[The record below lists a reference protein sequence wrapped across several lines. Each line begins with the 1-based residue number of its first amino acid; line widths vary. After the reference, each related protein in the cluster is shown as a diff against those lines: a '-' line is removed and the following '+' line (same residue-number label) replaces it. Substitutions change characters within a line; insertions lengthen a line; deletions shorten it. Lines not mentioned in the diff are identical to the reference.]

1 MIRMKRAIG
10 IGVLSMAG
18 AAMVQAAQPATQP
31 AATWSAANGAVGL
44 DAHGM
49 IVSIALTD
57 DPLHMNWV
65 RNDGPGGAWGMP
77 LSKDAGKL
85 TPWSPPEIASSG
97 ERGNE
102 LRFTHGPL
110 ALTLKQTL
118 GADSQLEQRYT
129 LTNTSA
135 APVAL
140 AEGDFGICVPLPDN
154 YPDAQTALTQ
164 RCDTH
169 LWMGGSAAWINAI
182 RMNGTAPELGLVLEE
197 GSLTAYSITDR
208 PWNSNDRGI
217 FVVHPAARTLA
228 AGESMTLAWRI
239 FWHQDWDDFFAAA
252 QRVPGFVRLQ
262 ADRYTVFPG
271 EVVHITAQGGGPLAG
286 ATLTLN
292 GKPLAAQIQGDH
304 LTADFTPAGPGDQRV
319 ELTQGGTGG
328 KTAWMR
334 AYASPDPMAL
344 IAARCRFIID
354 HQQKHAPGE
363 AIDGA
368 LLAYDNQT
376 KELVLEKSNDRNAGR
391 ERVGMG
397 VLLALYLPRC
407 TDAVLKGRIID
418 ALDAYWKFVS
428 THLQGKDGTVY
439 NNTDDPKQRLYNY
452 PWVAQFHLAMFETT
466 GDAKYLDAYV
476 RTVRSFYAHGGAKM
490 YPIDLPIRGGLAAL
504 AKAGR
509 TQERDELLGLFRG
522 HAERIMQVGMAM
534 PKSEVNYEQS
544 IVAPACDVLLQV
556 AEATGETKYRE
567 AAKPFVQALLAFNGQ
582 QPDHHLNDLGI
593 RHWDD
598 YWFGKGKLYGDTF
611 PHYWSTLT
619 GMVLADEA
627 RLDPAQADALRRRA
641 MAIVAN
647 SFSLFSADGAA
658 SCAYVYPL
666 TVNDRPGQFYD
677 AWANDQDWALVHY
690 LLLTR

>member
-1 MIRMKRAIG
+1 MARMHWPARAAAAAT
-10 IGVLSMAG
+10 LLTAATAMAQG
-18 AAMVQAAQPATQP
+18 TQPATQP
-31 AATWSAANGAVGL
+31 AATWAAAHWTVGV
-44 DAHGM
+44 DARGM
-49 IVSIALTD
+49 IVSIVRTD
-57 DPLHMNWV
+57 DPAHMNWV
-65 RNDGPGGAWGMP
+65 RDDGPAWGMP
-77 LSKDAGKL
+77 LSKEAGKL
-85 TPWSPPEIASSG
+85 TPWGAPEMSSSG
-97 ERGNE
+97 AGGNE
-102 LRFTHGPL
+102 LRFTHGAL
-110 ALTLKQTL
+110 KLTLKQTL
-118 GADSQLEQRYT
+118 NADSQLEQRYT
-129 LTNTSA
+129 LTNTSGG
-135 APVAL
+135 PVAL
-140 AEGDFGICVPLPDN
+140 AEGDFGLCVPLPDN
-154 YPDAQTALTQ
+154 YPSAEISLTQ

-208 PWNSNDRGI
+208 PWNSNDRGF
-217 FVVHPAARTLA
+217 FVVHPAARTLGP
-228 AGESMTLAWRI
+228 GESMTLAWRV
-239 FWHQDWDDFFAAA
+239 FWHQDWHDFFAEA

-271 EVVHITAQGGGPLAG
+271 EAVHITAQGGGALAG
-286 ATLTLN
+286 AAVTVN
-292 GKPLAAQIQGDH
+292 GQPVAAQIQGDH
-304 LTADFTPAGPGDQRV
+304 LSAEFTPAGPGDQRV
-319 ELTQGGTGG
+319 ELALAGR
-328 KTAWMR
+328 TAWMR

-354 HQQKHAPGE
+354 HQQKHTPGE

-397 VLLALYLPRC
+397 VLLALYVPRC
-407 TDAVLKGRIID
+407 GDAALKARID
-418 ALDAYWKFVS
+418 EALNVYWKFVS
-428 THLQGKDGTVY
+428 EHLQGADGTVY

-452 PWVAQFHLAMFETT
+452 PWVAMLHLAMFQAY
-466 GDAKYLDAYV
+466 GDGKYLDAFV

-490 YPIDLPIRGGLAAL
+490 YPIDLPIREGLAAL
-504 AKAGR
+504 TKAGR

-522 HAERIMQVGMAM
+522 HADRMIQVGTAM

-556 AEATGETKYRE
+556 AEATGDAKYRT
-567 AAKPFVQALLAFNGQ
+567 AAEPFVQALLAFNGQ

-627 RLDPAQADALRRRA
+627 RMEPGQADALRRRA
-641 MAIVAN
+641 VAIVAN